1 MVRAFGVI
9 ALLAVSVQLVLLV
22 TLHALPT
29 GYNPVRDAISDYGV
43 GRYRAYFWAQLIAGG
58 TACIGIALAL
68 AELHPYVPTF
78 VVVMQFLNAV
88 ARCLMPAF
96 LTDQSGNRFETVKG
110 TISHGPRICRIR
122 GGGCS
127 GDRFGGLLSHYPE

>member
-58 TACIGIALAL
+58 TACIGVALAL

-78 VVVMQFLNAV
+78 VVVMLFLNAV
-88 ARCLMPAF
+88 ARAIDQTPSRITKYADSVLPFCPSPG
-96 LTDQSGNRFETVKG
+96 TD
-110 TISHGPRICRIR
+110 GPESPSP
-122 GGGCS
+122 CS
-127 GDRFGGLLSHYPE
+127 ER